1 MNLTSSL
8 RLALLATAALWPAM
22 LAGAAQAADPP
33 ATAATPAQGQ
43 DIVVTATRKAQS
55 LSKVPESV
63 SAFTA
68 KKMDIEGIKSFADV
82 AKFTPGV
89 SFDEDRHDIA
99 IRGITS
105 KAGSGTTGIYIDD
118 TPIQI
123 RALGLNANNTLPAVF
138 DLDRV
143 EVLRGPQGTLFGAG
157 SEGGTVRYIT
167 PQPSLTHYSAY
178 GHSEVATTQGG
189 APSYEAGVATGGPI
203 VPDVL
208 GFRISAWGRRDGGW
222 INSVDPSTLAVT
234 DKNAN
239 RTDTYQLR
247 AALAWAPSANLLI
260 TPAIDYQKIDEHNNS
275 VYWTAISDPS
285 SGRFQDG
292 TPDRM
297 ADADRFWLPSLKL
310 EYDMGPVKLTA
321 NTSYFNRREVV
332 NGYSGTLYNL
342 SFFQHY
348 TQVGTDPQGASN
360 CNNCI
365 YPLLT
370 PTGPNLPGFGPYVAQ
385 NWITNTQENFTQE
398 VRLQSTDPEARVS
411 WVAGVFYAHDNQRST
426 EEIKD
431 PQLDAL
437 SQYLWGE
444 DIVSAWGEDLLP
456 GADDYINDTKAHDQ
470 QIALFADGT
479 FAIND
484 KFKAEL
490 GVRYAWTHFD
500 YANHNDGPQDLLDN
514 GGVAATAKGK
524 KNETPL
530 TPKFGLTYQATHD
543 DLIYATVAKG
553 YRIGGATPPLPSYC
567 GTGFPNQYN
576 SDSVLSYEVGAKG
589 RFFDRK
595 LQLAASAYSIDWSHI
610 QQAIYVTVC
619 GIQYT
624 TNVGGATS
632 KGFDLQGQYQVN
644 RNLSLEFTVGY
655 TDAEYSSNSADTV
668 TGAILALKG
677 DALDV
682 VPLTV
687 TLGAQYDFTLWE
699 QSGYLRADYEYESN
713 RTRPIPN
720 EDINTENLA
729 NPIISYYDAGLRPDP
744 AVTQVSARAG
754 LTLKGC
760 DFALYVENLLD
771 AEPRLNL
778 QHQDQWTLLY
788 EAETLR
794 PRTVGIS
801 LSYRY

>member
-1 MNLTSSL
+1 
-8 RLALLATAALWPAM
+8 LATVALTPAM
-22 LAGAAQAADPP
+22 ICGAARAADPAP
-33 ATAATPAQGQ
+33 AAAPNVQGQ

-55 LSKVPESV
+55 LSKVAESV

-68 KKMDIEGIKSFADV
+68 KKMDIEGIKSFADI

-89 SFDEDRHDIA
+89 TYDEDRHDIA
-99 IRGITS
+99 IRGVTS

-143 EVLRGPQGTLFGAG
+143 EILRGPQGTLFGAG
-157 SEGGTVRYIT
+157 SEGGTIRYIT
-167 PQPSLTHYSAY
+167 PQPSLTRDSGYTHADLS
-178 GHSEVATTQGG
+178 TTQGG
-189 APSYEAGVATGGPI
+189 APSYEVGGAYGGPI
-203 VPDVL
+203 VNDVL
-208 GFRISAWGRRDGGW
+208 GFRVSAWARRDGGW
-222 INSVDPSTLAVT
+222 INTVDPTTLAVT
-234 DKNAN
+234 DSGAN
-239 RTDTYQLR
+239 RTDTYVVR
-247 AALAWAPSANLLI
+247 GALAWAPTANLLV
-260 TPAIDYQKIDEHNNS
+260 TPSIEYQKIDEHNNS

-285 SGRFQDG
+285 AGQFRDG

-297 ADADRFWLPSLKL
+297 ADADRFYLPSLKI
-310 EYDMGPVKLTA
+310 EYDLGSVKLIA

-348 TQVGTDPQGASN
+348 TQAGTDPQGAPN

-370 PTGPNLPGFGPYVAQ
+370 PTGPNLPGFGAYVAQ

-398 VRLQSTDPEARVS
+398 VRLQSTNPDARLS
-411 WVAGVFYAHDNQRST
+411 WVTGVFYSHANQRST

-431 PQLDAL
+431 PQLADL
-437 SQYLWGE
+437 TEYLWGE
-444 DIVSAWGEDLLP
+444 DLLTAWGENLLP
-456 GADDYINDTKAHDQ
+456 GEDDYINDTKAHDQ

-479 FAIND
+479 FAITS
-484 KFKAEL
+484 KLKAEL

-500 YANHNDGPQDLLDN
+500 YANHNDGPQDLLDD
-514 GGVAATAKGK
+514 GGVPATAAGK

-530 TPKFGLTYQATHD
+530 TPKFGLTYQLTND
-543 DLIYATVAKG
+543 DLLYATVAKG

-567 GTGFPNQYN
+567 GTGFPSQYN
-576 SDSVLSYEVGAKG
+576 SDTVLSYEIGAKG
-589 RFFDRK
+589 RFLDRK
-595 LQLAASAYSIDWSHI
+595 LQLAASAYYIDWTNI

-624 TNVGGATS
+624 TNVGDAIS
-632 KGFDLQGQYQVN
+632 KGFDVQGQYQITHG
-644 RNLSLEFTVGY
+644 LSVDFTVGY
-655 TDAEYSSNSADTV
+655 TDAEYSKDSSDPV

-687 TLGAQYDFTLWE
+687 TLGAQYDFTLWD
-699 QSGYLRADYEYESN
+699 QDAYVRADYDYASH

-720 EDINTENLA
+720 EDPNTQNLA
-729 NPIISYYDAGLRPDP
+729 DPTLSYYDPGLRADP

-754 LTLKGC
+754 TTLKGY
-760 DFALYVENLLD
+760 DLAVYVENLFD
-771 AEPRLNL
+771 AHPRLDL
-778 QHQDQWTLLY
+778 QHQDQQTLLY

-801 LSYRY
+801 LSHRF